1 MNPIRTLE
9 GSERRKLAGIGVVLI
24 SAMLIGLAPNAAKV
38 AYLEGANPLAVI
50 TFRTVIG
57 ALVIALY
64 LSARQQWPEGG
75 LRPFQRSAIAGMAQ
89 VLTALGFLGAVAYI
103 DVSLAALIF
112 YFHPFLVAIVGH
124 FRGDMEMSALRLAYL
139 GAAVCGLSLVFGVTY
154 TTISTVGLGLS
165 VLGMIAITVL
175 IFTVADVSKAVGPI
189 PANFYLTLWSS
200 IYLLVVAVSGPLGG
214 WVDEVALPVSL
225 TGWIALVG
233 AGVTTTTGYV
243 LFFVAARMIGTT
255 RASIWS
261 ITEPVLAI
269 LLAILLVNEWLTPL
283 QWLGVAIVIGSL
295 IRFESVAERNG

>member
-1 MNPIRTLE
+1 M
-9 GSERRKLAGIGVVLI
+9 I

-175 IFTVADVSKAVGPI
+175 IFTVADVSKAVGP
-189 PANFYLTLWSS
+189 
-200 IYLLVVAVSGPLGG
+200 
-214 WVDEVALPVSL
+214 
-225 TGWIALVG
+225 
-233 AGVTTTTGYV
+233 
-243 LFFVAARMIGTT
+243 
-255 RASIWS
+255 
-261 ITEPVLAI
+261 
-269 LLAILLVNEWLTPL
+269 
-283 QWLGVAIVIGSL
+283 
-295 IRFESVAERNG
+295 